1 MAYTT
6 IDNPA
11 DYFNTVLYTGDA
23 SSPRTISGV
32 GFQPDLNWSKSTN
45 SADYDH
51 NVADSVRGT
60 SAYYLKTN
68 TDVAETG
75 NPAAGYVSSFNSDG
89 YVLTAGGSNNTNYNN
104 NTTTY
109 VSWNWKA
116 GTAWSNDAS
125 ATGVGT
131 IDSSG
136 SKNATSGFSIIS
148 FTGSETNSQSV
159 AHSLSSTPE
168 MILSRPLEVVD
179 NWGVFHS
186 SFDAQHYLFLNTYG
200 AKGSAAAMWSSL
212 PSSTVI
218 NMGDNAAV
226 NDDGDMIMYAW
237 RSVQGFSKIGTYTGN
252 ANANGPMVWT
262 GFRPAY
268 VMFKKTSGSN
278 ANWQV
283 YDNKRDTENPV
294 DNSSLP
300 DDSAAD
306 QTDQEIDFLSTG
318 FKIRDTGHHVNG
330 DDTVFIYMAFAEAPF
345 VNSEGVP
352 CNAR

>member
-6 IDNPA
+6 IDNPEL
-11 DYFNTVLYTGDA
+11 YFQVKLYTGNATDDTA
-23 SSPRTISGV
+23 ITLDGDENM
-32 GFQPDLNWSKSTN
+32 QPDLVWIKNRGGT
-45 SADYDH
+45 AH
-51 NVADSVRGT
+51 HTIFDSVRGAT
-60 SAYYLKTN
+60 KAIYSNLTN
-68 TDVAETG
+68 AETTASG
-75 NPAAGYVSSFNSDG
+75 HVTAFGSDG
-89 YVLTAGGSNNTNYNN
+89 FTLGDNSGTGNTNE
-104 NTTTY
+104 NTATY
-109 VSWNWKA
+109 VAWCWKA

-148 FTGSETNSQSV
+148 FTGTETNSQSV

-168 MILSRPLEVVD
+168 MILSRPREVVD

-330 DDTVFIYMAFAEAPF
+330 DGVVFIYMAFAEQPF
-345 VNSEGVP
+345 VNSNGVP